1 MMNSDLELIQSLLK
15 TNPEVV
21 KNSLE
26 LAIQCQSKV
35 LDVVKKTGMK
45 VMCET
50 KSYDC
55 EKDVPKDQ
63 VILLRNDY
71 KQQIQALCI
80 NVTNETADVE
90 FIDEMESYVNQLIDL
105 NNNFDKITAK
115 DIISIGIF

>member
-1 MMNSDLELIQSLLK
+1 MNSDLELIQSLLK

-26 LAIQCQSKV
+26 LAIQCQSKI
-35 LDVVKKTGMK
+35 LDVVKMTGMK

-50 KSYDC
+50 KSYNC

-71 KQQIQALCI
+71 KQQIQSLCI
-80 NVTNETADVE
+80 NVTSEVAGVE
-90 FIDEMESYVNQLIDL
+90 FIDEMEKHVNQLIDL
-105 NNNFDKITAK
+105 NNNFDKITAE
-115 DIISIGIF
+115 DIINTDIF